1 VIVPPGGCAQEVLAP
16 ISRDAHIVC
25 LPAYDARRIDV
36 FRRCEICRQ
45 TRDME
50 VVICHMAREI
60 SICSDIHLSLMIQ
73 KTLAALVAVLGL
85 MVVMCGCVTTETTK
99 VADVV
104 EILDYEIVPLD
115 RYTVGV
121 EGHVKNNYDERFT
134 ALGIAVKFYDA
145 DGIMIGDGK
154 TIIENLDPGE
164 TALFTV
170 RYYGSG
176 YPETAKIS
184 EIRGKV

>member
-1 VIVPPGGCAQEVLAP
+1 MIDVS
-16 ISRDAHIVC
+16 SRD
-25 LPAYDARRIDV
+25 
-36 FRRCEICRQ
+36 EICRQ

-50 VVICHMAREI
+50 VVICHMARAQTKYLYAAAI
-60 SICSDIHLSLMIQ
+60 YLSHMTRRSMIWI
-73 KTLAALVAVLGL
+73 AALVAVLG
-85 MVVMCGCVTTETTK
+85 MMAVMAGCVTTETIK

-104 EILDYEIVPLD
+104 EVLDYEVVPLD

-121 EGHVKNNYDERFT
+121 EGHVRNNYDEKFT
-134 ALGIAVKFYDA
+134 AIGIAVKFYDS
-145 DGIMIGDGK
+145 DGIMIGDGR

-170 RYYGSG
+170 KYYGPG